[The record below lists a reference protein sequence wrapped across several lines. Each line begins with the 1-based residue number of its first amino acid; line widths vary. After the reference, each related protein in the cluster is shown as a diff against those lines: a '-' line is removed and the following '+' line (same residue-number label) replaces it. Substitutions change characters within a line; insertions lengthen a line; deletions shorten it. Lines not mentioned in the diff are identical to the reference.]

1 MKSNVIMV
9 SPDRE
14 LFGVKIKQETKTEF
28 LNLSDLQEAY
38 TKARVINGWSNKG
51 HFQDIIAQ
59 KENIERIYCLLDE
72 LKIINS
78 DFSEFIKR
86 CENSSLLKV
95 LKEVG
100 VYKTTGARSNKTV
113 WAHPA
118 IWVMVALELNPRLY
132 AKVSIW
138 LGDKL
143 ILNRIEAGNFY
154 KSLSKA
160 LGVFKLNGEHIDYI
174 RLAKS
179 LNYKIFGRHETGI
192 RNLAT
197 KEQLQKLYE
206 LESNIAFSIDMGFI
220 STFEDAITIIN
231 K

>member
-1 MKSNVIMV
+1 MKSNVVMN

-14 LFGVKIKQETKTEF
+14 LFGIKIRQETKTEF

-38 TKARVINGWSNKG
+38 TKARILNGWANKG
-51 HFQDIIAQ
+51 HFQDILNQ

-72 LKIINS
+72 LNIINS
-78 DFSEFIKR
+78 DFSEFIEMTEKTT
-86 CENSSLLKV
+86 LLKV
-95 LKEVG
+95 LKQLQ
-100 VYKTTGARSNKTV
+100 VYKTTGARGTKTT
-113 WAHPA
+113 WCHPA
-118 IWVMVALELNPRLY
+118 IWVMIALELNPRLY

-138 LGDKL
+138 LADKL

-160 LGVFKLNGEHIDYI
+160 LGKFKANGEQIDYVK
-174 RLAKS
+174 LAKA
-179 LNYKIFGRHETGI
+179 LNHKIFGKHETGI

-206 LESNIAFSIDMGFI
+206 LESNISFAIDMGFI
-220 STFEDAITIIN
+220 KNFNQTIQTIL

>member
-1 MKSNVIMV
+1 MKSNVIMH

-14 LFGVKIKQETKTEF
+14 LFGIKIRQETKTGF

-38 TKARVINGWSNKG
+38 TVARVLNSWKDKRID
-51 HFQDIIAQ
+51 DILSSKA
-59 KENIERIYCLLDE
+59 NTERIYYI
-72 LKIINS
+72 LKERNLINTE
-78 DFSEFIKR
+78 FSAFIEN
-86 CENSSLLKV
+86 CENIGLVKYLKTI
-95 LKEVG
+95 G
-100 VYKTTGARSNKTV
+100 FYKTTGARSTKTT
-113 WAHPA
+113 WCDPY
-118 IWVMVALELNPRLY
+118 IWVLIAMELSPMLY
-132 AKVSIW
+132 ARVVIW

-160 LGVFKLNGEHIDYI
+160 LGKFKASGQEIDYVK
-174 RLAKS
+174 LAKA
-179 LNYKIFGRHETGI
+179 LNHKIFGRHETGI

-206 LESNIAFSIDMGFI
+206 LESNLAFAIDMGFLKK
-220 STFEDAITIIN
+220 FEDVITTIN

>member
-1 MKSNVIMV
+1 MN

-14 LFGVKIKQETKTEF
+14 LFGIKIRQQTKTEF

-38 TKARVINGWSNKG
+38 TVARVLNGWSDKRVD
-51 HFQDIIAQ
+51 DILSSKA
-59 KENIERIYCLLDE
+59 NTERIYY
-72 LKIINS
+72 I
-78 DFSEFIKR
+78 
-86 CENSSLLKV
+86 
-95 LKEVG
+95 LKERNLINTEFSAFIENCQNIGLVRYLKSIG
-100 VYKTTGARSNKTV
+100 FYKTTGARHTKTT
-113 WAHPA
+113 WCDPY
-118 IWVMVALELNPRLY
+118 IWVLIAMELSPMLY
-132 AKVSIW
+132 ARVVLW

-160 LGVFKLNGEHIDYI
+160 LGKFKANGEQIDYVK
-174 RLAKS
+174 LAKA
-179 LNYKIFGRHETGI
+179 LNHRIFGKHETGI

-206 LESNIAFSIDMGFI
+206 LESNISFAIDMGFI
-220 STFEDAITIIN
+220 KNFNQTIQTIL

>member
-1 MKSNVIMV
+1 MKSNIIMD

-14 LFGVKIKQETKTEF
+14 LFGIRIRQETKTGF

-38 TKARVINGWSNKG
+38 TVARVLNGWKDKRID
-51 HFQDIIAQ
+51 DILSSKA
-59 KENIERIYCLLDE
+59 NTERIYYI
-72 LKIINS
+72 LKERNLINTE
-78 DFSEFIKR
+78 FSAFIEN
-86 CENSSLLKV
+86 CENTGLVKYLKAI
-95 LKEVG
+95 G
-100 VYKTTGARSNKTV
+100 FYKTTGARNTKTT
-113 WAHPA
+113 WCDPY
-118 IWVMVALELNPRLY
+118 IWVLIAMELSPMLY
-132 AKVSIW
+132 ARVVIW

-160 LGVFKLNGEHIDYI
+160 LGTFKANGENIDYKK
-174 RLAKS
+174 LAKA
-179 LNYKIFGRHETGI
+179 LNHKIFGRHETGM

-206 LESNIAFSIDMGFI
+206 LESNLAFAIDMGFLPR
-220 STFEDAITIIN
+220 FEDVIATIN